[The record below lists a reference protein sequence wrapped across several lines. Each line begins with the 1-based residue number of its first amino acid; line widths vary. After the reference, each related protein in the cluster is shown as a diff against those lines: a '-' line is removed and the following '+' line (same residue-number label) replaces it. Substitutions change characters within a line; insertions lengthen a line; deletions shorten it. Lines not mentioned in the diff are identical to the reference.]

1 MIELESTLANISF
14 NDLIKSINNIK
25 NRHRFLSLTHAEERK
40 ACMNI
45 LMYDNDTYI
54 VIKYTGM
61 IEWTPVKLCQ
71 SIFYMVKYNDDIW
84 TIKYTMAEGLVAR
97 YYINIYNILLSTI
110 CINDNT
116 LNRANIIWPSY
127 SIIHSALT
135 ELLTNMN
142 KYIKVST
149 TRDYIK
155 NTKYIHYM
163 ILYNNIIYYIVYTEH
178 KSIFFIYPYY

>member
-1 MIELESTLANISF
+1 MEKFFCIEGICNCDFPNS
-14 NDLIKSINNIK
+14 DLFKFIGSLHIK
-25 NRHRFLSLTHAEERK
+25 
-40 ACMNI
+40 
-45 LMYDNDTYI
+45 
-54 VIKYTGM
+54 
-61 IEWTPVKLCQ
+61 
-71 SIFYMVKYNDDIW
+71 
-84 TIKYTMAEGLVAR
+84 
-97 YYINIYNILLSTI
+97 
-110 CINDNT
+110 INDNT